1 MNKTPTKTTNEDE
14 GICIAILR
22 VFQSAISHESSGVHV
37 KKNSIVLFDWLF
49 DSQANVALRFFMRKI
64 ITVKMVAAS
73 TYLSDL
79 RRVSGIKSNA
89 IRRPLPYS
97 KLQSSRH
104 ANYASKVHQHLHI
117 SRWIPS
123 RYKLTG
129 QSLTT
134 QPVILSLLHLH
145 DATMASTQHRLI
157 SRSTNLI
164 QIHSPLSSLF

>member
-1 MNKTPTKTTNEDE
+1 MYIT
-14 GICIAILR
+14 ILR
-22 VFQSAISHESSGVHV
+22 IFQSAISHVEWHRPCEQHCCFWLTLWLSSQ
-37 KKNSIVLFDWLF
+37 SSSFT
-49 DSQANVALRFFMRKI
+49 LRFFIHKI
-64 ITVKMVAAS
+64 MPVKMVAAS
-73 TYLSDL
+73 HSFIRAQASKRHHSKVMQSDVHPLS
-79 RRVSGIKSNA
+79 
-89 IRRPLPYS
+89 YS

-104 ANYASKVHQHLHI
+104 VNYASKVHQHLHI